1 LFDEDGDTFRISKE
15 VLPSLEGFDF
25 SETIL
30 GDPDG
35 SLRQFRNS
43 TGLLHIREFE
53 DYFEIH
59 KDRVDPRTDP
69 LGHLLRDS
77 PETIAA
83 LGAAT
88 LLTPRVS
95 FKKDAEGAPE
105 LSFGNPLAFFRF
117 FLFFNCFFRSLKK
130 LFF

>member
-15 VLPSLEGFDF
+15 VLPSLEGLDF

-43 TGLLHIREFE
+43 TGLLHIREYK

-69 LGHLLRDS
+69 LGHLLLDS
-77 PETIAA
+77 PETILA

-88 LLTPRVS
+88 LLTPRLS
-95 FKKDAEGAPE
+95 LKRDSEGAPE
-105 LSFGNPLAFFRF
+105 LSFGNPFTFFRF
-117 FLFFNCFFRSLKK
+117 FLFFNRFFRSLKK
-130 LFF
+130 LLF